1 MSNFSDLFR
10 ARGHGLVLPREH
22 DDAINRYVAMHS
34 GERQNV
40 ERRPFPRQVD
50 FWAFCIATALALNLK
65 PRQDPIA
72 RWGKNFI
79 NTSQGIM
86 NDQLCSLLAII
97 AVAQLGHDDPDVT
110 ETRRIIEVAN
120 RLAASGC
127 PVVLKKLSENI
138 LRTTPLDQALAL
150 ARSLRESTGSLD

>member
-1 MSNFSDLFR
+1 M
-10 ARGHGLVLPREH
+10 VLPRED

-50 FWAFCIATALALNLK
+50 FWAFCIATALAMDLK
-65 PRQDPIA
+65 PREDPIA

-86 NDQLCSLLAII
+86 NSHLCSLLAII
-97 AVAQLGHDDPDVT
+97 AVAKLGHNDPEVT
-110 ETRRIIEVAN
+110 ETRRIVELAN
-120 RLAASGC
+120 RLAAAGC
-127 PVVLKKLSENI
+127 PVVLKKLSENV
-138 LRTTPLDQALAL
+138 LRTTPLDQALEL
-150 ARSLRESTGSLD
+150 ARSLQARPGSQE